1 MWTTGVTL
9 ATTYKIHP
17 AIGIAR
23 LGNSPDAFFVG
34 PERLGERPEPG
45 TFKDEQSR
53 VKRQATRFRIFAHH
67 DDGTTQE
74 VTALQG
80 RITWTVHLANRKATN
95 PATQNTEP
103 AADLVIDP
111 GPRTLDGPGQQ
122 AEFDT
127 GTIRFAGQE
136 PVTVPLGEARTE
148 PEGRLLVLGG
158 FGHSASPGGNLVGA
172 LFNPG
177 WYDDISDGPVSATL
191 TLPDGSTPS
200 VEGAWVIV
208 APPKFAPD
216 QDNVISLYDRVFA
229 RMVELHL
236 VAAPTTTSY
245 TADIYPILKRAADS
259 KWVREVGNVHA
270 WGHPVTNQTLVNR
283 IVGKLRPAGDMPDLA
298 GGDAELTAVQAGHI
312 ARWKAGT
319 YTKDWNGVPAP
330 AADVT
335 PDGLDRV
342 ALEACVGAA
351 FAPGI
356 EAGGEENQSILFS
369 KYTAAFRLD
378 HATVVPG
385 AISFGMS
392 LPWQDDFKACG
403 DNWWP
408 VPRPNDVFEKVGATT
423 QVAWD
428 RVVGSSDEMVANW
441 HTLGFVV
448 AQGAQHVETEH
459 TDTPPILLLTPHIDF
474 NDVQQGPLGM
484 IRERWQSIRFAVR
497 GAATLELT
505 RPTHPQ
511 VKALVT
517 KVEAK
522 PDPEFPVGFSAIAE
536 FPLAYLTGVAP
547 SSIPTQTLTVTQR
560 STGQTWSITVD
571 ANTVARRGTAVA
583 LVLDRSASMATGGRG
598 AEVRQAAAALVNLL
612 PEGDGVGVVG
622 FDTDAEALQPV
633 LPLNDASIAA
643 TLGVLGGHGLDPRG
657 KTSIADGVLAGRDLV
672 DGATGFG
679 RKALVVL
686 TDGVENEP
694 RKLDDISSEIIDS
707 VHVIEVG
714 PPNSIGVPGLS
725 GLVDFANANSNTNG
739 TFRTSTDVALASSIL
754 QVQADLAG
762 AETVTTVSGR
772 LVPGAARRIPFQ
784 LADTDGGFEVLL
796 LTAHPD
802 AIDFRLQ
809 TPNGE
814 LIEPW
819 QATAAPTMR
828 FGSAGGV
835 TWFRIALPVQQ
846 RPGRF
851 EQAGTWNVVITPGRP
866 RTEPAA
872 STDRSILQGLSAAPA
887 HRMAADTREQVTWRS
902 ERERAFAVISAPTA
916 PPHAAAAP
924 VAGPAFSVRVHAWS
938 TVTLQAQAIQ
948 EDAQPAPG
956 SVVGLNA
963 TLAQSAQQLPAGVT
977 VSAEITPPTGAV
989 STVRLTADDGGGGF
1003 SGSFKARVAGSYQVR
1018 FIAHGKTR
1026 RGQPFTRERLGSA
1039 AVWAGKLTP
1048 PAQG

>member
-9 ATTYKIHP
+9 ATTFKIHP

-23 LGNSPDAFFVG
+23 LGNSPDAIFVG

-53 VKRQATRFRIFAHH
+53 VKRQAARFRIFAHH
-67 DDGTTQE
+67 GDGTVEE
-74 VTALQG
+74 VTAAQAQ
-80 RITWTVHLANRKATN
+80 ISWTVHLANRKATN

-103 AADLVIDP
+103 NADLIIDP
-111 GPRTLDGPGQQ
+111 GPRTLEGPGQR

-127 GTIRFAGQE
+127 GTIRFADQE

-191 TLPDGSTPS
+191 TLPDGSTPP

-216 QDNVISLYDRVFA
+216 QDNVISLYDRVLA

-236 VAAPTTTSY
+236 AAAPTATSY

-259 KWVREVGNVHA
+259 RWVREIGNVHA
-270 WGHPVTNQTLVNR
+270 WVHPVTNQTLVNH

-298 GGDAELTAVQAGHI
+298 DVDALTVVQAGHI

-319 YTKDWNGVPAP
+319 YAKDWNGEPAP
-330 AADVT
+330 AAVVT

-356 EAGGEENQSILFS
+356 EAGGEENQPILVS

-378 HATVVPG
+378 HATVAPG
-385 AISFGMS
+385 TISSGMS

-408 VPRPNDVFEKVGATT
+408 VPRPNDVFANAGATT

-428 RVVGSSDEMVANW
+428 REVGSSDEMVANW

-448 AQGAQHVETEH
+448 AAQGAQHVETEH
-459 TDTPPILLLTPHIDF
+459 ADNPPIILLTPHIDF

-505 RPTHPQ
+505 APTHPQ

-517 KVEAK
+517 KVEVK
-522 PDPEFPVGFSAIAE
+522 PDPDFPDQSGAIAE

-547 SSIPTQTLTVTQR
+547 SSIPTQTLTVKER
-560 STGQTWSITVD
+560 ATGQTWSISVD
-571 ANTVARRGTAVA
+571 ADTVARRGTAVA
-583 LVLDRSASMATGGRG
+583 LVLDRSGSMATGGRG
-598 AEVRQAAAALVNLL
+598 IEVRKAAEALVNLL

-622 FDTDAEALQPV
+622 FAADAEPLQPV
-633 LPLNDASIAA
+633 LPLDETSIAA
-643 TLGVLGGHGLDPRG
+643 TLGVLGGNRLDPSG
-657 KTSIADGVLAGRDLV
+657 KTSIADGIIAGRDLV
-672 DGATGFG
+672 EAATGFA

-686 TDGVENEP
+686 TDGIENEP
-694 RKLDDISSEIIDS
+694 RKLAEISGEVSEP
-707 VHVIEVG
+707 VHAVEVG
-714 PPNSIGVPGLS
+714 PPNSIGVPGLT
-725 GLVDFANANSNTNG
+725 GLAGNTNG

-762 AETVTTVSGR
+762 AETVTTATGR
-772 LVPGAARRIPFQ
+772 LAAGAVRRIPFQ

-796 LTAHPD
+796 LTPHPD

-819 QATAAPTMR
+819 QAKAAPTMR

-866 RTEPAA
+866 RTEPAQ
-872 STDRSILQGLSAAPA
+872 STDRSILRGLRAAPA
-887 HRMAADTREQVTWRS
+887 TRAAADTREQVTWRS

-916 PPHAAAAP
+916 PQHAAAAP
-924 VAGPAFSVRVHAWS
+924 VRGPAFSVRVHAWS
-938 TVTLQAQAIQ
+938 TVTLEASAFQT
-948 EDAQPAPG
+948 DGDFAPG
-956 SVVGLNA
+956 SDVSLNA

-989 STVRLTADDGGGGF
+989 STVRLTTDGGGDF
-1003 SGSFKARVAGSYQVR
+1003 SGSFKTKAAGSYQVR

-1026 RGQPFTRERLGSA
+1026 RGQPFTRERLSSA
-1039 AVWAGKLTP
+1039 ATWVGTLQP